1 MPSTGPVKSIINCY
15 QLIVSYIN
23 PVYTASLS
31 RNAQLSQLDL
41 VFLLIC
47 QTESVKQIQNKITI
61 GVCKFVTSTQENTLF
76 SRKIYTAGTNSTR
89 QLIETVA
96 TNLNTGLDVLVYLRN
111 PIDVSSR
118 HVKLHCLL
126 LCCVQS
132 ERG

>member
-1 MPSTGPVKSIINCY
+1 M
-15 QLIVSYIN
+15 SYTN
-23 PVYTASLS
+23 PVYTASSS
-31 RNAQLSQLDL
+31 RTVEPTGSS
-41 VFLLIC
+41 FLLIC

-76 SRKIYTAGTNSTR
+76 CRKIYTAGTNSTR
-89 QLIETVA
+89 QPIETVA
-96 TNLNTGLDVLVYLRN
+96 TNLNTGLDVLVYLGN